1 MTFPRGY
8 QRYSIGVLLVSVL
21 VGCGIVAYRSTHTL
35 PTAQLRIGTSA
46 QFTTYIPLSQAQRE
60 KGLAAFKSLDT
71 HHAMLL
77 RFPATVQPRIWMK
90 DMTFGIDI
98 LWLDALGKIVHI
110 SHSVS
115 PHDQQTIY
123 SAPHETRARCVVEL
137 AAGTANA
144 RDDVQVGDSVH
155 FVDSYEPVCSPK

>member
-8 QRYSIGVLLVSVL
+8 QCYSIGVLLVSML

-71 HHAMLL
+71 RHAMLL
-77 RFPATVQPRIWMK
+77 RFPAANPPRIWMK

-98 LWLDALGKIVHI
+98 LWLDAFEKVVHI
-110 SHSVS
+110 SRSVS
-115 PHDQQTIY
+115 PYDQQTIY
-123 SAPHETRARCVVEL
+123 SAPHETHARCVIEL
-137 AAGTANA
+137 TAGAANA
-144 RDDVQVGDSVH
+144 RDVQVGDSVH
-155 FVDSYEPVCSPK
+155 FVGSNEPVCSPA